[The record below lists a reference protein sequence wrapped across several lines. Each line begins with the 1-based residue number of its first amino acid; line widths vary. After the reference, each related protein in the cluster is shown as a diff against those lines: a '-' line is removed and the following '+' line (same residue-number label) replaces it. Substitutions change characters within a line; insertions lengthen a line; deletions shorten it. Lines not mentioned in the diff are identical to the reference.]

1 MSSKN
6 YYEILGVE
14 HNAELHDIKRAFRKA
29 IRQHHPDVDP
39 SESAKHNFQ
48 EAVEAFDVLANDKRR
63 QVYDDFLAENNTEL
77 GPADPIAEME
87 IEDWKRDSQ
96 RRSEKYRSIEMEELL
111 MLGILAETGVVD
123 GLLSG
128 AGDII
133 DSVSDALDGISEL
146 F

>member
-1 MSSKN
+1 MSTKN
-6 YYEILGVE
+6 YYEVLQIDRTAKLE
-14 HNAELHDIKRAFRKA
+14 EIKKAFRKA
-29 IRQHHPDVDP
+29 IRSYHPDNNP
-39 SESAKHNFQ
+39 SDDAKLEFQ
-48 EAVEAFDVLANDKRR
+48 SAVEAFDVLANEERR
-63 QVYDDFLAENNTEL
+63 KLYDAYLNEL
-77 GPADPIAEME
+77 SETGVTDPIKEME
-87 IEDWKRDSQ
+87 IEDWKQDSE

-111 MLGILAETGVVD
+111 LLGILAETGVVD